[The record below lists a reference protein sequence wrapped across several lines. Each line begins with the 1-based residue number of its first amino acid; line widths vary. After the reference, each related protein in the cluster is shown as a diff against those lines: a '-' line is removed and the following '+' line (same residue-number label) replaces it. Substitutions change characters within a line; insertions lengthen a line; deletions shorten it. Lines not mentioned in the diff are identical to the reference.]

1 MIQWQNHGSIFQY
14 PGCNSPG
21 NDMIKVEPLI
31 VRIDKVGSPELFA
44 DFTCDSLMEDESV
57 EHLVPL
63 VGWAGARDSL
73 AFGYNHGWQ
82 NSFMNYKKWREFINS
97 Y

>member
-1 MIQWQNHGSIFQY
+1 MVKYLFPEDIFKHIFTFLPQPY
-14 PGCNSPG
+14 
-21 NDMIKVEPLI
+21 KKPLHLI
-31 VRIDKVGSPELFA
+31 AINNNELFA